1 MMKPVQVMVDDIYV
15 PVKFRETRDAA
26 KVEALAESIIE
37 EGLKTPISI
46 RRDKERYVLISGYH
60 RLEAVRRLGE
70 PAIDA
75 YLVAARQH

>member
-37 EGLKTPISI
+37 EGLKTPISV

-70 PAIDA
+70 AAIDA